1 MAINHRQLQMFR
13 ADLADLPEF
22 LFQRHKDFGVE
33 SDLLRVAKIN
43 EQIVAGYALTSAAE
57 RQDYFCLEWIA
68 VLPDFQRQ
76 GIGRWVAG
84 HAMGVAESKSGRG
97 LRTRHSEP
105 AMFFQRLGFVALPS
119 DGFCLDF
126 FPE

>member
-1 MAINHRQLQMFR
+1 MFR
-13 ADLADLPEF
+13 ADLAELPEF
-22 LFQRHKDFGVE
+22 LCQRHNDFGAH

-43 EQIVAGYALTSAAE
+43 EQIVAGYALTRAAQ
-57 RQDYFCLEWIA
+57 RQDYFRLEWIA

-105 AMFFQRLGFVALPS
+105 AMFFQRLGFVALSS

-126 FPE
+126 SPE